1 MSISRIKAAG
11 AIVAVMCFLAA
22 ANVAGSETVSI
33 DNRILT
39 LNQCIDLGLRM
50 NPAGTISLQALKA
63 AQEKIEEG
71 RAGYYPSFKLSS
83 GYTYT
88 TPQNR
93 MPQVSADS
101 YDTRLA
107 LRQTLFDAGAT
118 ANLIKGIKHG
128 VSVQE
133 HEVSKTELD
142 IAYNIRLT
150 FIDTLKKR
158 ALLEVEKKARAG
170 RERHLAQAQALH
182 QAGVSSRADVIKS
195 EVQLSNARLN
205 VVRAENAVLSAKAT
219 LSAFM
224 GVAVTVQFELD
235 GRWVDSLPQAGL
247 PGVEEVRAEA
257 LNRRPELKGILARLD
272 AAAAAISQAES
283 GSYPNVSLDASY
295 GWQENSF
302 VPTEKKWGV
311 GVTVGIPIFEQLT
324 TRSKV
329 AQAEAGR
336 NGLKAAALQTM
347 RQIELEVEQ
356 AWLGLKE
363 AQDRLQ
369 VSRKTLEQAEEDL
382 RVSEGRYK
390 EGIGTILEV
399 IDAQTGLTSA
409 RTNSV
414 VAAYDIA
421 NATAKL
427 DRATG
432 KGKAEELDK

>member
-1 MSISRIKAAG
+1 MSISRVKAAG
-11 AIVAVMCFLAA
+11 AIVAVILLLVTG
-22 ANVAGSETVSI
+22 NVAGNEPVSI
-33 DNRILT
+33 DGRILT
-39 LNQCIDLGLRM
+39 LSQCIDLGLKT
-50 NPAGTISLQALKA
+50 NPAGAISLQGLKA
-63 AQEKIEEG
+63 AREKIEEG
-71 RAGYYPSFKLSS
+71 RSGYYPSFKLSS

-88 TPQNR
+88 TPQDS
-93 MPQVSADS
+93 MPQVSEDS

-118 ANLIKGIKHG
+118 ANLLKGIRHG

-150 FIDTLKKR
+150 FIDTLKKQ
-158 ALLEVEKKARAG
+158 ALLEVEKKARESS
-170 RERHLAQAQALH
+170 ERHLAQAQALH

-205 VVRAENAVLSAKAT
+205 VVRAENAVLSAKAA

-224 GVAVTVQFELD
+224 GVEVTVQFALD
-235 GRWVDSLPQAGL
+235 GREVDSLPQAGL
-247 PGVEEVRAEA
+247 PEVREVRAEA
-257 LNRRPELKGILARLD
+257 VQRRPELKGVQARLE
-272 AAAAAISQAES
+272 AATAAISQAES
-283 GSYPNVSLDASY
+283 GSYPQVSLDASY

-302 VPTEKKWGV
+302 VPADKKWGV

-336 NGLKAAALQTM
+336 NGLKGAALQA
-347 RQIELEVEQ
+347 RRLVELEVEQ

-363 AQDRLQ
+363 AQDRLP
-369 VSRKTLEQAEEDL
+369 VSRKAREQAEEDL

-390 EGIGTILEV
+390 EGLGTILEV

-421 NATAKL
+421 NAQAKL

-432 KGKAEELDK
+432 KGK